1 MQDMQVSIEATGA
14 LERCLTVKIPEDRI
28 AGAVASRL
36 TTLSRNA
43 KIQGFRPGKAPMKLV
58 QRLYGDRVRQE
69 IIAEVIRSSFTEA
82 IKENGLQLV
91 SQASIE
97 PLDSGSDQGFTYQ
110 ATFEVYPQITLVPVQ
125 QLRIIKPVCKV
136 TEQDIDKMIETVKIN
151 SVANAV
157 LPELNEELF
166 QRFGVKEGGLAAF
179 RQEVRRHLE
188 VECAE
193 GVKQTLK
200 AHVMDALLEAN
211 PIDVPKGLV
220 NSEAHRL
227 HEEARRQAIMQK
239 VPPEQIEALQ
249 SPALFEQQAQRRVA
263 LGLIIATIIHSTG
276 LKADAAKVRSV
287 IGALAA
293 NYEDPAKMIK
303 WYYED
308 HERLQEVEA
317 IVLEEEAVEWVL
329 AQVHV
334 EPRPTTLDALM
345 GGTPPGYGKSEGN
358 PLLR

>member
-1 MQDMQVSIEATGA
+1 MQDMQVSIEATGT
-14 LERCLTVKIPEDRI
+14 LERCLTVKIPEARI
-28 AGAVASRL
+28 AGEVASRL

-69 IIAEVIRSSFTEA
+69 IIGEVIRSSFTEA
-82 IKENGLQLV
+82 IKENGLQLA

-110 ATFEVYPQITLVPVQ
+110 ATFEVYPQITLVPAQ
-125 QLRIIKPVCKV
+125 QLTIIKPVCKV
-136 TEQDIDKMIETVKIN
+136 TEQDIDKMIEDLHGTI
-151 SVANAV
+151 
-157 LPELNEELF
+157 EGELF
-166 QRFGVKEGGLAAF
+166 ASGDLTGLKIEPGTAT
-179 RQEVRRHLE
+179 RQAVRKYLE
-188 VECAE
+188 DKCAE
-193 GVKQTLK
+193 GVKQRLK

-227 HEEARRQAIMQK
+227 HEEARRRAIVQK

-329 AQVHV
+329 AQVQV

-345 GGTPPGYGKSEGN
+345 GGTPPGHGKSEGN
-358 PLLR
+358 PLLNER

>member
-1 MQDMQVSIEATGA
+1 MQDMQVSIKATGT
-14 LERCLTVKIPEDRI
+14 LERCLTVKIPEARI
-28 AGAVASRL
+28 AGEVASRL

-69 IIAEVIRSSFTEA
+69 IIGEVIRSSFTEA
-82 IKENGLQLV
+82 IKENGLQLA

-110 ATFEVYPQITLVPVQ
+110 ATFEVYPQITLVPAQ
-125 QLRIIKPVCKV
+125 QLTIIKPVCTV
-136 TEQDIDKMIETVKIN
+136 TEQDIDKIIE
-151 SVANAV
+151 
-157 LPELNEELF
+157 
-166 QRFGVKEGGLAAF
+166 KEGGLATF

-188 VECAE
+188 GKCAE
-193 GVKQTLK
+193 GIKQKLK

-227 HEEARRQAIMQK
+227 HEEARRQAIVQK

-308 HERLQEVEA
+308 PERLQEVEA

-329 AQVHV
+329 AQVHI

-345 GGTPPGYGKSEGN
+345 GGTPPGTVRAKETLY
-358 PLLR
+358 

>member
-14 LERCLTVKIPEDRI
+14 LERCLTVKIPEARI
-28 AGAVASRL
+28 AGEVASRL

-125 QLRIIKPVCKV
+125 QLTIIKPVCTV
-136 TEQDIDKMIETVKIN
+136 TEQDIDKTIEDLHGTI
-151 SVANAV
+151 
-157 LPELNEELF
+157 ERELF
-166 QRFGVKEGGLAAF
+166 ASGDLTGLKIELGTAT
-179 RQEVRRHLE
+179 RQAVRRHLE
-188 VECAE
+188 DKCAE
-193 GVKQTLK
+193 GVKQRLK
-200 AHVMDALLEAN
+200 AHVMDALLKAN

-227 HEEARRQAIMQK
+227 HEEARRQAIVQK

-249 SPALFEQQAQRRVA
+249 SPALFEQQAQRQVA
-263 LGLIIATIIHSTG
+263 LGLIIAALIHSAG

-287 IGALAA
+287 IEALAA

-308 HERLQEVEA
+308 PEHLQEVEA

-329 AQVHV
+329 AQAHV

-345 GGTPPGYGKSEGN
+345 GPLPGTVRVKETRY
-358 PLLR
+358 

>member
-14 LERCLTVKIPEDRI
+14 LERCLTVKIPEARI
-28 AGAVASRL
+28 AGEVASRL
-36 TTLSRNA
+36 TTLSRSA

-82 IKENGLQLV
+82 IKENGLQLA

-97 PLDSGSDQGFTYQ
+97 PLDSESDQGFTYK
-110 ATFEVYPQITLVPVQ
+110 ATF
-125 QLRIIKPVCKV
+125 
-136 TEQDIDKMIETVKIN
+136 
-151 SVANAV
+151 
-157 LPELNEELF
+157 
-166 QRFGVKEGGLAAF
+166 
-179 RQEVRRHLE
+179 
-188 VECAE
+188 
-193 GVKQTLK
+193 
-200 AHVMDALLEAN
+200 
-211 PIDVPKGLV
+211 
-220 NSEAHRL
+220 
-227 HEEARRQAIMQK
+227 
-239 VPPEQIEALQ
+239 
-249 SPALFEQQAQRRVA
+249 
-263 LGLIIATIIHSTG
+263 IHSAE

-308 HERLQEVEA
+308 PKRLQEVEA

-334 EPRPTTLDALM
+334 ELRP
-345 GGTPPGYGKSEGN
+345 
-358 PLLR
+358 

>member
-14 LERCLTVKIPEDRI
+14 LERCLTVKIPEARI
-28 AGAVASRL
+28 AGEVASRL
-36 TTLSRNA
+36 TTLSQNA

-69 IIAEVIRSSFTEA
+69 IIGEVIRSSFTEA
-82 IKENGLQLV
+82 IKENGLQLA

-125 QLRIIKPVCKV
+125 QLTIIKPVCTV
-136 TEQDIDKMIETVKIN
+136 TEQDIDKMIE
-151 SVANAV
+151 NAV
-157 LPELNEELF
+157 LPELNEGES
-166 QRFGVKEGGLAAF
+166 ATF

-188 VECAE
+188 GKCAE
-193 GVKQTLK
+193 VVKQTLK

-227 HEEARRQAIMQK
+227 REEARRQAIVQK

-308 HERLQEVEA
+308 PERLQEVEA

-329 AQVHV
+329 AQVHI
-334 EPRPTTLDALM
+334 EPHPTTLDALM
-345 GGTPPGYGKSEGN
+345 GGTPPRGTVRVKETLY
-358 PLLR
+358 

>member
-1 MQDMQVSIEATGA
+1 MQDMQISIEATGA
-14 LERCLTVKIPEDRI
+14 LERCLTVKIPEARI
-28 AGAVASRL
+28 AGEVASRL

-69 IIAEVIRSSFTEA
+69 IIGEVIRSSFTEA
-82 IKENGLQLV
+82 IKENGLQLA

-125 QLRIIKPVCKV
+125 QLTIIKPVCKV
-136 TEQDIDKMIETVKIN
+136 TEQDIDKTIEDLHGTI
-151 SVANAV
+151 
-157 LPELNEELF
+157 ERELF
-166 QRFGVKEGGLAAF
+166 ASGDLTGLKIELGTA

-188 VECAE
+188 GKCAE

-227 HEEARRQAIMQK
+227 HEEARRQAIVQK

-249 SPALFEQQAQRRVA
+249 PALFEQQAQRRVA

-308 HERLQEVEA
+308 PERLQEVEA
-317 IVLEEEAVEWVL
+317 IVLEEEVVEWVL

-345 GGTPPGYGKSEGN
+345 GGTPSGYGKREGN

>member
-14 LERCLTVKIPEDRI
+14 LERCLTVKIPEARI
-28 AGAVASRL
+28 AGEVASRL
-36 TTLSRNA
+36 TTLSRSA

-82 IKENGLQLV
+82 IKENGLQLA

-125 QLRIIKPVCKV
+125 QLTIIKPVCTV

-151 SVANAV
+151 SVNEG
-157 LPELNEELF
+157 ELATFKQEL
-166 QRFGVKEGGLAAF
+166 RRYLEGK
-179 RQEVRRHLE
+179 
-188 VECAE
+188 CAE

-227 HEEARRQAIMQK
+227 HEQARRQAIVQK

-249 SPALFEQQAQRRVA
+249 PALFEQQAQRRVA
-263 LGLIIATIIHSTG
+263 LGLIIATIIHSAE

-308 HERLQEVEA
+308 PKRLQEVEA
-317 IVLEEEAVEWVL
+317 IVLEEEVVEWVL
-329 AQVHV
+329 AQAHL
-334 EPRPTTLDALM
+334 EPRPMTLDALM
-345 GGTPPGYGKSEGN
+345 GDP
-358 PLLR
+358 RAR

>member
-14 LERCLTVKIPEDRI
+14 LERCLTVKIPEARI
-28 AGAVASRL
+28 AGEVASRL
-36 TTLSRNA
+36 TTLSRSA

-82 IKENGLQLV
+82 IKENGLQLA

-110 ATFEVYPQITLVPVQ
+110 ATFEVYPQITLVPAQ
-125 QLRIIKPVCKV
+125 QLTIIKPVCTV
-136 TEQDIDKMIETVKIN
+136 TEQDIDKMIE
-151 SVANAV
+151 NAV
-157 LPELNEELF
+157 LPELNE
-166 QRFGVKEGGLAAF
+166 GGLATF

-188 VECAE
+188 GKCAE

-227 HEEARRQAIMQK
+227 HEEARRQAIVQK

-249 SPALFEQQAQRRVA
+249 PALFEQQAQRQVA

-329 AQVHV
+329 AQAHL
-334 EPRPTTLDALM
+334 EPRPMTLDALM
-345 GGTPPGYGKSEGN
+345 GDP
-358 PLLR
+358 RAR